1 MVVVLLRSGSKY
13 IQQITWQLID
23 SKSKRTKCSFNSSF
37 HPREWPHI
45 QLLHYLRKQS
55 LVYFVV
61 LKGKMNYTLL
71 SLEGDKDMDIGIVEN
86 KLISL
91 LQFPFCSNRS
101 KYGEINS
108 ENWRKI
114 CKTKLGLVLVSVIHF
129 PFPVLYIHST
139 YMQQK
144 YKLRPQTSTNLTL
157 HYIALIIPPY
167 PTLNLQNV
175 LL

>member
-1 MVVVLLRSGSKY
+1 MQYLNS
-13 IQQITWQLID
+13 
-23 SKSKRTKCSFNSSF
+23 SFHSSF
-37 HPREWPHI
+37 HPRECPHI
-45 QLLHYLRKQS
+45 QLLQYLRKKALS
-55 LVYFVV
+55 LAFFVV
-61 LKGKMNYTLL
+61 LKGKMKYTLL
-71 SLEGDKDMDIGIVEN
+71 SLESDKDMDIGIVEN

-157 HYIALIIPPY
+157 HYIALIIPPS
-167 PTLNLQNV
+167 PH
-175 LL
+175 

>member
-1 MVVVLLRSGSKY
+1 MQYLNS
-13 IQQITWQLID
+13 
-23 SKSKRTKCSFNSSF
+23 SFHSSF
-37 HPREWPHI
+37 HPRECPHI
-45 QLLHYLRKQS
+45 QLLQYLRKKALS
-55 LVYFVV
+55 LAFFVV

-144 YKLRPQTSTNLTL
+144 VQVKTTDK
-157 HYIALIIPPY
+157 H
-167 PTLNLQNV
+167 
-175 LL
+175 

>member
-1 MVVVLLRSGSKY
+1 
-13 IQQITWQLID
+13 
-23 SKSKRTKCSFNSSF
+23 
-37 HPREWPHI
+37 
-45 QLLHYLRKQS
+45 
-55 LVYFVV
+55 
-61 LKGKMNYTLL
+61 MNYTLL

-144 YKLRPQTSTNLTL
+144 YKLRPQTSTNCQARLLLLSAKISEFNFQSLNSETKGAELTL
-157 HYIALIIPPY
+157 KSQCTTTTTTTTTHP
-167 PTLNLQNV
+167 
-175 LL
+175 